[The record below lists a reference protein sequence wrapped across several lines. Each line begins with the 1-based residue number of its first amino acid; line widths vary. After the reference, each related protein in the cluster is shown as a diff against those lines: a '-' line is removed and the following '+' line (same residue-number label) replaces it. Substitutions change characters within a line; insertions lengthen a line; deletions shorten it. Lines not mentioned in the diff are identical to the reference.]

1 MLVGPVS
8 ATGWDNFA
16 TIIIVKNEL
25 EGWFYEDVFDSETF
39 ISTFFEENGI
49 QKTKLYVLHQFF
61 MLQIQSS
68 CYKII
73 TFFLRQ
79 KK

>member
-16 TIIIVKNEL
+16 TIIIVKNEF
-25 EGWFYEDVFDSETF
+25 EGWFCEDVFDSETF

-49 QKTKLYVLHQFF
+49 QKTKLLRVTSIFYVTNT
-61 MLQIQSS
+61 
-68 CYKII
+68 K
-73 TFFLRQ
+73 
-79 KK
+79 